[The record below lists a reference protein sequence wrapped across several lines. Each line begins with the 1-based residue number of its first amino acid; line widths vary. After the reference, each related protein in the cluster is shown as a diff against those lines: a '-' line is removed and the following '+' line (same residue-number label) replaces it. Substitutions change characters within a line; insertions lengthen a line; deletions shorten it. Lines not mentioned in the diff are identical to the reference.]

1 MQLYLIT
8 GYSGAGK
15 SVAMKSCEDVGVA
28 CMDNIPISAIPAVI
42 ASVAKAPIK
51 KVAICCDVRCV
62 DFDAGLLLQT
72 INDLRKSFHCTI
84 VFLQSRF
91 DVLIGRYNATKHR
104 HPLYNESEQSIIS
117 SLLQEK
123 SMLDDLLLGTDL
135 IIDTSD
141 YTPHLLKRQ
150 MQRIMGVNAEAMC
163 IAVMSFSYQ
172 QGLPPNADLV
182 FDVRFLR
189 NPHYEPNLQSQT
201 GRDEAVTNFIQND
214 VNFAPFFVSLQEM
227 LDRLI
232 PLYQD
237 EGKSYLTI
245 AFGCTGGKHR
255 SVFFAEHLYS
265 HLKQQNMF
273 VDIYHREL
281 KIGSGE
287 L

>member
-1 MQLYLIT
+1 
-8 GYSGAGK
+8 
-15 SVAMKSCEDVGVA
+15 
-28 CMDNIPISAIPAVI
+28 
-42 ASVAKAPIK
+42 
-51 KVAICCDVRCV
+51 
-62 DFDAGLLLQT
+62 
-72 INDLRKSFHCTI
+72 
-84 VFLQSRF
+84 
-91 DVLIGRYNATKHR
+91 
-104 HPLYNESEQSIIS
+104 
-117 SLLQEK
+117 
-123 SMLDDLLLGTDL
+123 
-135 IIDTSD
+135 
-141 YTPHLLKRQ
+141 
-150 MQRIMGVNAEAMC
+150 
-163 IAVMSFSYQ
+163 
-172 QGLPPNADLV
+172 V

-255 SVFFAEHLYS
+255 SVFLAEHLYS